1 LKILIVNG
9 PNLDTLGRR
18 ETGLYGTKTL
28 EGLQAELTDYC
39 EFEGVDVEF
48 FQSSIEGEIVNAMN
62 FTDADGIVLN
72 AGAYTHYSI
81 AIRDAVKACGL
92 PVVEVHITNIFDRED
107 FRNRSLISAVAAG
120 TVSGFGFNSY
130 KLAISA
136 LLMSNA

>member
-1 LKILIVNG
+1 MKILIVNG